1 MPDQRQAILDPIGK
15 RGTRR
20 RQQRPEPEDGV
31 VVRGDGDERQRLARE
46 VAHAREQLTPRAPAL
61 RIDRRPD
68 QHERPRSVGPPD
80 RELRHDLAA
89 ERVRYQRRPLDPE
102 RVEAAGERVGQRR
115 DTERRLRAL
124 AAPVARQVGNED
136 REPAFELPRE
146 REHVRPRDAEPVH
159 EHDGLTRAAGR
170 DVDTET
176 VHDDPLLVHA
186 QSLEMR
192 GHRSAPPKRTD
203 ALRFRTPW
211 HQDRARH
218 EAALDRATADVPA
231 HTVIALDADE
241 LRALSAVFSAPR
253 WLRDLGIAAWLL
265 VGVTALLVGLT
276 WILGLTSTITEPV
289 LCGLVIATVA
299 SPAVGWLEKHRW
311 PRAAGAAVMLL
322 LLVALGAVIV
332 LLVVGGIKGQ
342 SGNISAQASV
352 AADKFQSWLTD
363 LGVQQSGASTATS
376 GLESSVPDVIS
387 TFVHGVAAGISGLT
401 SIGFFLA
408 FLVFSLFMLLKDGPK
423 LRDWANGHLGVPDP
437 VAKTITRNVILS
449 IRRYFLGTTIVAG
462 FNAVVVGLGALILG
476 VPLAGTIA
484 VVTLVTAY
492 IPFVGAFVSGAFAVV
507 LALGSKGTTTALI
520 MLVIVIL
527 ANGALQNV
535 VQPIAMGATLR
546 MNPLLILVVTIS
558 AGAFFG
564 MAGMILAAPLTSAA
578 MHISRDLA
586 RVRAAS
592 PPPPEQAA
600 VPAPQ

>member
-1 MPDQRQAILDPIGK
+1 MK
-15 RGTRR
+15 
-20 RQQRPEPEDGV
+20 
-31 VVRGDGDERQRLARE
+31 
-46 VAHAREQLTPRAPAL
+46 
-61 RIDRRPD
+61 
-68 QHERPRSVGPPD
+68 
-80 RELRHDLAA
+80 
-89 ERVRYQRRPLDPE
+89 
-102 RVEAAGERVGQRR
+102 
-115 DTERRLRAL
+115 
-124 AAPVARQVGNED
+124 
-136 REPAFELPRE
+136 
-146 REHVRPRDAEPVH
+146 
-159 EHDGLTRAAGR
+159 
-170 DVDTET
+170 
-176 VHDDPLLVHA
+176 
-186 QSLEMR
+186 
-192 GHRSAPPKRTD
+192 GHRFAPTKRTD
-203 ALRFRTPW
+203 ALRFSRPW
-211 HQDRARH
+211 HHDRIQH
-218 EAALDRATADVPA
+218 EEALDRATADVPA
-231 HTVIALDADE
+231 RTVIALDADE
-241 LRALSAVFSAPR
+241 LRALSAVFTAPR

-265 VGVTALLVGLT
+265 VGVAGLLVGLT
-276 WILGLTSTITEPV
+276 WILGLTSTIVDPV

-299 SPAVGWLEKHRW
+299 SPGVGWLQSHRF

-332 LLVVGGIKGQ
+332 LLVVGGLKGQ
-342 SGNISAQASV
+342 SGNISAQAGA
-352 AADKFQSWLTD
+352 AADKFENWLTD
-363 LGVQQSGASTATS
+363 LGVQQSGATTATND
-376 GLESSVPDVIS
+376 LRASVPDVIS

-401 SIGFFLA
+401 SLGFFLA
-408 FLVFSLFMLLKDGPK
+408 FTIFSLFMLLKDGPK
-423 LRDWANGHLGVPDP
+423 LRDWVGDHLGVPET
-437 VAKTITRNVILS
+437 VATTITRNVILS

-592 PPPPEQAA
+592 HPPDQAA